1 MGAQCFMDLK
11 LMIMGL
17 RYCKYHLCTISVLV
31 GGRRA
36 VPKLMIP
43 LEVVPFGKIV
53 INPSDLKHAV
63 ELLGYSGGLGVVI
76 TTRTHLWGAF

>member
-1 MGAQCFMDLK
+1 MLYRSKIDHDGSEISL
-11 LMIMGL
+11 L
-17 RYCKYHLCTISVLV
+17 YHFSAVGRGRTVPIWSV
-31 GGRRA
+31 G
-36 VPKLMIP
+36 K
-43 LEVVPFGKIV
+43 VVPFGKIV

>member
-1 MGAQCFMDLK
+1 M
-11 LMIMGL
+11 
-17 RYCKYHLCTISVLV
+17 
-31 GGRRA
+31 
-36 VPKLMIP
+36 PKLMIP

-76 TTRTHLWGAF
+76 TTRTHLWGAFYRRLPIGSFRLTWTKYGSPGRFPWRSIS